1 MSEEKQDVI
10 WVNGNR
16 VRWREGM
23 KLADL
28 AAKFGYLY
36 LAVVDGTVVPFKD
49 HKTYEIP
56 QGAQIRLVHLI
67 DGG

>member
-1 MSEEKQDVI
+1 MNEEKQDVI
-10 WVNGNR
+10 WVNGNE

-36 LAVVDGTVVPFKD
+36 LAVVDGNVVPLKD